1 MLACLGVSEPF
12 CQTKINHID
21 VVLLLSN
28 SNQEIVRFDV
38 SMKKVAGM
46 DKLNSLEHLVG
57 EHEDGFEAELALAIV

>member
-46 DKLNSLEHLVG
+46 DKLNSLKHLICQ
-57 EHEDGFEAELALAIV
+57 HQYSF